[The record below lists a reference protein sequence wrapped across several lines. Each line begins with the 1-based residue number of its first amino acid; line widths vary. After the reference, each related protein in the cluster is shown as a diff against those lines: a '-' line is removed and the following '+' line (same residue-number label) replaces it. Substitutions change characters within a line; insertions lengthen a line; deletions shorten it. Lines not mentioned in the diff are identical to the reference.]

1 MHIAIIGCGAESEL
15 LPSMKKLTSV
25 WEYRH
30 FVVSSIKTEF
40 RTRFVRSKLGGLWMI
55 LHPLAL
61 VLIYALILSQI
72 MTAKLPEVASQYAY
86 PIYILSGMIGWTLFS
101 EILGRLL
108 TVFIDNA
115 NMLKKMSFPKL
126 TLPFIVIGSALV
138 NFVMLFLVMF
148 VIFGFLGH
156 LPYHALG
163 WLLLLV
169 TLTIALAS
177 GIGIFFG
184 VINVFIRDMGQVMN
198 IILQFWFWLTPVVYM
213 ASIVPQKYHWLLML
227 NPMTG
232 IIMGYQNV
240 LLYDKAPSL
249 EILMYPSMVTV
260 LFLVL
265 AWVIFKKASREMADV
280 L

>member
-1 MHIAIIGCGAESEL
+1 
-15 LPSMKKLTSV
+15 MKQMFLAV
-25 WEYRH
+25 WGYRY
-30 FVVSSIKTEF
+30 FILSSIKTEF
-40 RTRFVRSKLGGLWMI
+40 RSRFARSKLGGFWMV

-86 PIYILSGMIGWTLFS
+86 PIYILSGMVGWTLFT
-101 EILGRLL
+101 EVLGRLL

-126 TLPFIVIGSALV
+126 TLPLITIGSAFV
-138 NFVMLFLVMF
+138 NFMMLFLMMF
-148 VIFGFLGH
+148 VVFGFLGH
-156 LPYHALG
+156 LPYHALL
-163 WLLLLV
+163 WMLPLV
-169 TLTIALAS
+169 LITIALAS

-184 VINVFIRDMGQVMN
+184 VINVFIRDIGQVMN
-198 IILQFWFWLTPVVYM
+198 IVLQFWFWLTPIVYM
-213 ASIVPQKYHWLLML
+213 ASIIPQKYHWLLML

-240 LLYDKAPSL
+240 LLYDKAPDL
-249 EILMYPSMVTV
+249 GILVYPSMVTV
-260 LFLVL
+260 VFLVL
-265 AWVIFKKASREMADV
+265 ALVIFKKASEEMADV

>member
-1 MHIAIIGCGAESEL
+1 
-15 LPSMKKLTSV
+15 MKQMFLAV
-25 WEYRH
+25 WGYRY
-30 FVVSSIKTEF
+30 FILSSIKTEF
-40 RTRFVRSKLGGLWMI
+40 RSRFARSKLGGFWMV

-86 PIYILSGMIGWTLFS
+86 PIYILSGMVGWTLFS

-115 NMLKKMSFPKL
+115 NMLKKISFPKL
-126 TLPFIVIGSALV
+126 ALPLITIGSAFV
-138 NFVMLFLVMF
+138 NFMMLFLIMF
-148 VIFGFLGH
+148 IVFGFLGH

-163 WLLLLV
+163 WMFPLV
-169 TLTIALAS
+169 VLTIALAS

-184 VINVFIRDMGQVMN
+184 VINVFVRDIGQVMN
-198 IILQFWFWLTPVVYM
+198 IVLQFWFWLTPIVYM
-213 ASIVPQKYHWLLML
+213 TSIIPQKYHWLLLL

-232 IIMGYQNV
+232 IVMGYQNV
-240 LLYDKAPSL
+240 LLYDKAPNL
-249 EILMYPSMVTV
+249 GILVYPSMVTTV
-260 LFLVL
+260 FLIL
-265 AWVIFKKASREMADV
+265 ALIIFKKASEDMADV